1 MLAGEHG
8 TRARM
13 GARLVV
19 DLAETVRA
27 KRFIEIDHAHVS
39 GVSVITGG
47 EGLRRFLK
55 DLTDGEGGPVR
66 VPTTLNVRRV

>member
-1 MLAGEHG
+1 
-8 TRARM
+8 M

-55 DLTDGEGGPVR
+55 DLTDGEGV
-66 VPTTLNVRRV
+66 LFECRRP